1 TPLATT
7 GIILMLTLAP
17 SASYLVL
24 WLLSLFY
31 KLDDKF
37 MAKIQVDLEQRKS
50 TVGKDEKEVVTF
62 IPEKAV
68 S

>member
-1 TPLATT
+1 
-7 GIILMLTLAP
+7 
-17 SASYLVL
+17 
-24 WLLSLFY
+24 
-31 KLDDKF
+31 